1 MRKAEG
7 TSKRRMLRRIGAT
20 ALALGTVAWIAGE
33 VFTWS
38 SLQRLGVLGLVLG
51 GVWLLFSLY
60 TRDEPLRAPQRR
72 YMREFFPAIV
82 AYVVILFSVWPLL
95 QHVHA
100 NGLRVLIALLPVL
113 PVAFV
118 VRAMVRLVLASDE
131 LERRIQLE
139 AISIASLSVGLVS
152 LALGFMAAAG
162 VVLLKNALVLVLPAM
177 FAVYGV
183 AVWWIRR
190 RYDGGEP

>member
-1 MRKAEG
+1 MNGKPM
-7 TSKRRMLRRIGAT
+7 SKRGLLRWTGGIAVLLGVA
-20 ALALGTVAWIAGE
+20 ALAAGMILTWPTLRDLGI
-33 VFTWS
+33 
-38 SLQRLGVLGLVLG
+38 LGLVLG
-51 GVWLLFSLY
+51 GVWLLFSLF

-72 YMREFFPAIV
+72 YVREFFPAIV
-82 AYVVILFSVWPLL
+82 AYVVILFSVWPML
-95 QHVHA
+95 QHVHT

-113 PVAFV
+113 PIVFV

-131 LERRIQLE
+131 LERRIQLQ
-139 AISIASLSVGLVS
+139 AISVASLSVGLVS

-177 FAVYGV
+177 FAVYGI

-190 RYDGGEP
+190 GYDGGEP

>member
-1 MRKAEG
+1 M
-7 TSKRRMLRRIGAT
+7 SKRGLLRWTGGIAVLLGVA
-20 ALALGTVAWIAGE
+20 ALAAGMILTWPTLRDLGI
-33 VFTWS
+33 
-38 SLQRLGVLGLVLG
+38 LGLVLG
-51 GVWLLFSLY
+51 GVWLLFSLF

-72 YMREFFPAIV
+72 YVREFFPAIV
-82 AYVVILFSVWPLL
+82 AYVVILFSVWPML
-95 QHVHA
+95 QHVHT

-113 PVAFV
+113 PIVFV

-131 LERRIQLE
+131 LERRIQLQ
-139 AISIASLSVGLVS
+139 AISVASLSVGLVS

-177 FAVYGV
+177 FAVYGI

-190 RYDGGEP
+190 GYDGGEP

>member
-1 MRKAEG
+1 MGDRSI
-7 TSKRRMLRRIGAT
+7 SKRRFLRWAGLA
-20 ALALGTVAWIAGE
+20 ALALGLTMIWLGMLFPAAALV
-33 VFTWS
+33 
-38 SLQRLGVLGLVLG
+38 RLGILGLVLG
-51 GVWLLFSLY
+51 GLWLLFSLF

-72 YMREFFPAIV
+72 YAREFFPAIV